1 MNGCPF
7 HTTAPV
13 GFDPYGEEYLND
25 PAAIYQQTREEKPI
39 FWYEPIGV
47 WIVTKRKDIDSIF
60 MDPATWSCKVNGSQI
75 EIPEK
80 VKDLF
85 PNELMSK
92 ILIGM
97 DAPEHTHARRVA
109 QKGFMRPN
117 MLALA
122 PQIEERAHRILDK
135 LIAESSS
142 TDSVE
147 FLEGYCLELTTQ
159 TLMALMNLPP
169 EEEAMMRQ
177 LRDDHFKILASSR
190 EPMVEPECS
199 LVWDR
204 YSKAH
209 LRLREVVKERRNSDA
224 LDIISVMASARESDG
239 SYSLSVERIATHLGE
254 FAAAGTDT
262 TAQAMSNAIIFLSQ
276 HPEQCELAKSNPD
289 LWPRVFEE
297 TVRRRPS
304 APFASRI
311 ATKNTQISG
320 VDISEGDGVWLALAS
335 ANTDPV
341 AGSDLINFD
350 ITRENLNEQSHYS
363 FTKGRHTCL
372 GAPLGRTQGVI
383 GLQVAYERLPNLR
396 LSSENKSD
404 FLPLAMLPIR
414 RSLYV
419 TWDK

>member
-7 HTTAPV
+7 HKTPPI

-25 PAAIYQQTREEKPI
+25 PAAIYQETREEKPV

-47 WIVTKRKDIDSIF
+47 WIVTKRKDIDSIL
-60 MDPATWSCKVNGSQI
+60 MEPETWSCKANGNNI

-80 VKDLF
+80 FQDILSS
-85 PNELMSK
+85 ELMSK

-97 DAPEHTHARRVA
+97 DAPDHTQARRVA

-122 PQIEERAHRILDK
+122 PQIEQRANKILDK
-135 LIAESSS
+135 LIAESKALS
-142 TDSVE
+142 SVE

-169 EEEAMMRQ
+169 EDEAMMRQ
-177 LRDDHFKILASSR
+177 LRDDFFKILASSR
-190 EPMVEPECS
+190 EPMVEPELS
-199 LVWDR
+199 MVWDR
-204 YSKAH
+204 YTKAH
-209 LRLREVVKERRNSDA
+209 LHLRAIVKERRNSDA
-224 LDIISVMASARESDG
+224 LDIISVMSSAREPDG
-239 SYSLSVERIATHLGE
+239 SPSLSVERIATHLTE

-289 LWPRVFEE
+289 LWSKVFEE

-304 APFASRI
+304 APFASRT
-311 ATKNTQISG
+311 ATKNTHISG
-320 VDISEGDGVWLALAS
+320 VEIPEGDIVWLALAS
-335 ANTDPV
+335 ANTDSIT
-341 AGSDLINFD
+341 GSDLMNFD

-372 GAPLGRTQGVI
+372 GAPLGRTQGAI
-383 GLQVAYERLPNLR
+383 GLKVAYERLANLR
-396 LSSENKSD
+396 LSPENKSD
-404 FLPLAMLPIR
+404 FIPLAMLPIR